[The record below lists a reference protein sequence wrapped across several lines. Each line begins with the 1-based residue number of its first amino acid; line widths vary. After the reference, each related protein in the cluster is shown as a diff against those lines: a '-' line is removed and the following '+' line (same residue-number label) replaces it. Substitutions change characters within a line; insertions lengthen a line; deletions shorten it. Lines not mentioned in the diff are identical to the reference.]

1 MLNIRRKI
9 KIMIDIRAFEL
20 IFSNE
25 GKIIGNKELDIKSLK
40 FKHDNIYQHNKKL
53 DKNSILLTKNNN

>member
-1 MLNIRRKI
+1 
-9 KIMIDIRAFEL
+9 MIDIRAFEL